1 MSQVEYQDD
10 PSMEEILASIR
21 RIITEERSVPSL
33 APMPSMDTRLPENLE
48 KHIPSPHKET
58 QSNERSAPPF
68 PPRFLKTSYETPV
81 STSPVEIADQKEETP
96 PPLGQRKK
104 SGPQSVRLVRG
115 RETVSSSE
123 TKSVRFEE
131 SSARV
136 IENFFLD
143 ALRPL
148 IREWLDDHMPALVKQ
163 IAAEHVEEILYKKI
177 FK

>member
-21 RIITEERSVPSL
+21 RIITEEKGVPSL
-33 APMPSMDTRLPENLE
+33 RPAPSVDTTLPGNLE
-48 KHIPSPHKET
+48 KPLSPPHKEP
-58 QSNERSAPPF
+58 RSHEHSAHPF
-68 PPRFLKTSYETPV
+68 PPRILKTSYETPV
-81 STSPVEIADQKEETP
+81 GAAPVEVVEQKEATP
-96 PPLGQRKK
+96 PPLGARKK
-104 SGPQSVRLVRG
+104 SGPQGVRLVKN
-115 RETVSSSE
+115 REAVSSPE

-136 IENFFLD
+136 LENFFLD

-148 IREWLDDHMPALVKQ
+148 IREWLDDHMPSLVKQ
-163 IAAEHVEEILYKKI
+163 IATEHVEEILYKKI